1 LAKQM
6 LCRNPGALATAEPL
20 KRQRLFATGNFASGH
35 LIQLILRMFEAI
47 LGVKVDLISW
57 A

>member
-1 LAKQM
+1 M